1 MKQGSKRFIAITL
14 LLCFIAPVGLTYM
27 VLKLKQWQVREEIE
41 QQILVGMDKGELVE
55 LTFSLEDSK
64 KLDWEHEREFEFE
77 GQSYDIVESEVKGDS
92 ITYFVWW
99 DKVETKIKHQLAELV
114 SMAMNDDEQNQEN
127 QEKIDHLFKTLYYS
141 SDFTGEAESFIS
153 KSIKL
158 NFLSNR
164 YLSLAWAPPVPPP
177 LFI

>member
-1 MKQGSKRFIAITL
+1 
-14 LLCFIAPVGLTYM
+14 M
-27 VLKLKQWQVREEIE
+27 VLRLKQWQVREEIE
-41 QQILVGMDKGELVE
+41 QQILMGMDKGELVE

-158 NFLSNR
+158 NFLGNR
-164 YLSLAWAPPVPPP
+164 YLSLDWAPPVPPP